1 MKYAG
6 VTPWRMAYN
15 MALFVGFVVAYLAI
29 DIFAATIVV
38 MAGVMGEIALT
49 LALRQKVSKLQWIG
63 LLIVLVLGSA
73 TLLVRDDTFIKLRPT
88 AVYWLIAAAFLIAFL
103 MRRNPIELIVGRWFD
118 APTEVWVRLARSWV
132 VILFVIGAVNLPVAF
147 LVSTDLW
154 ILWRVFGAPGLIA
167 VLVAAQVVRYR
178 HFLTRSPVRT
188 PMP

>member
-1 MKYAG
+1 MKNAG

-15 MALFVGFVVAYLAI
+15 MALFVAFVVTYLAV

-63 LLIVLVLGSA
+63 LLIVLVLGGA

-88 AVYWLIAAAFLIAFL
+88 AVYWLIAAAFLIALL
-103 MRRNPIELIVGRWFD
+103 MRKNPIELIVGRWFD
-118 APTEVWVRLARSWV
+118 APTEVWIRLARSWV
-132 VILFVIGAVNLPVAF
+132 GILFVIGAVNLPVAF

-154 ILWRVFGAPGLIA
+154 VLWRVFGAPGLIA
-167 VLVAAQVVRYR
+167 LLVAGQVVRYR
-178 HFLTRSPVRT
+178 RLLIRSRVT
-188 PMP
+188 SSMS